1 MNAQSSS
8 SEKITAFDLNKP
20 DLTFPMD
27 RDQFYNEQIACF
39 KKTGKSTK
47 GISIVD
53 VLLFDVSGEIFVQK
67 RSNAKRH
74 NPDLFDKSI
83 GGHVASGDN
92 PDFTVMVETVQELNV
107 PSIVLRSEQD
117 YLKCLRLLSE
127 YLDTIALIKN
137 VSVFVAPLK
146 KIFDGESVIITNK
159 KYLYLGMYNGSTKTI
174 DRESKGVLLYKLDD
188 LIDEMKKFP
197 ERFTADMHY
206 YIEHHEKDL
215 RKFIGDAVKVI
226 TKS

>member
-1 MNAQSSS
+1 MNAHTT
-8 SEKITAFDLNKP
+8 SEKITAFDLDKP

-27 RDQFYNEQIACF
+27 REEFYNEQIAIF

-53 VLLFDVSGEIFVQK
+53 VLLFDVNGEMFVQK
-67 RSNAKRH
+67 RSGTKRH

-117 YLKCLRLLSE
+117 YLKCLRLLSG

-137 VSVFVAPLK
+137 VSVFVAPLQ
-146 KIFDGESVIITNK
+146 KIFDREGVVITNK

-174 DRESKGVLLYKLDD
+174 DRESKGVLLYQLDD
-188 LIDEMKKFP
+188 LIAEMTQFP

-226 TKS
+226 ATS